1 MGKAKAG
8 LGLWLLAALALARA
22 PGVDAQD
29 GVSVSGDYM
38 AYAVPDYGSVALT
51 QSILESTI
59 DGAADQG
66 SDRPAAARAQKPDW
80 TVVYD
85 PRVSRRVH
93 DEYVSNLRRL
103 VGPERAGAIDAHLRE
118 QPAATQFDAFAAPYG
133 LERASLADVA
143 AGYLALMWATANR
156 TPAPTRAQVQG
167 LRGQILA
174 SDGRGIGV
182 PAGAAQRQQL
192 AESLIYRVSQ
202 VAVQREIARRR
213 GDTALADAIADNARQ
228 MVRKDQGVDLRQMQ
242 LTQRGLERR
251 R

>member
-1 MGKAKAG
+1 MVKARTG
-8 LGLWLLAALALARA
+8 FGLWLLAWVALGA
-22 PGVDAQD
+22 DAQD

-38 AYAVPDYGSVALT
+38 SYAVPDYGSVALT

-59 DGAADQG
+59 DGA
-66 SDRPAAARAQKPDW
+66 SDSAGDAPAAPRARKVDW
-80 TVVYD
+80 TVAYD

-93 DEYVSNLRRL
+93 DEYVANLRRL
-103 VGPERAGAIDAHLRE
+103 LGQERAGAIDAHLRE
-118 QPAATQFDAFAAPYG
+118 QPAAAQFDAFASPYG
-133 LERASLADVA
+133 LERGNLADVA

-156 TPAPTRAQVQG
+156 APAPTRAQVRG
-167 LRGQILA
+167 LRQQIL
-174 SDGRGIGV
+174 SSERPGIDV
-182 PAGAAQRQQL
+182 PSGAAARQQL

-213 GDTALADAIADNARQ
+213 GDAGLAAAIADNARQ

-242 LTQRGLERR
+242 LTPRGLERR